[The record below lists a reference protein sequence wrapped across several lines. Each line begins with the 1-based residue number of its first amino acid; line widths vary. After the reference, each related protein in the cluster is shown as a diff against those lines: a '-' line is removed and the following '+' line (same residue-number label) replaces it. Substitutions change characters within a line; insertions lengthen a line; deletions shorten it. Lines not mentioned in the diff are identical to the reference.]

1 MSPRPD
7 FVFSY
12 WAFVWYLLYIGG
24 VVTANP
30 KLALIL
36 ALTANIFQLV
46 IFVRDPI
53 RILLFLFFQFF
64 IKILPLYTL
73 RHLPI
78 GGPGPTMVVFL
89 LYMAWLALN
98 NIDVYTVYTTE
109 MKTPLSD
116 LLLRYFSKS

>member
-36 ALTANIFQLV
+36 ALTANVFQL
-46 IFVRDPI
+46 FLMRDPI

-89 LYMAWLALN
+89 IYMAWLSLN

-109 MKTPLSD
+109 RKTPLSD
-116 LLLRYFSKS
+116 WLLRYFSKS

>member
-36 ALTANIFQLV
+36 ALTANVFQL
-46 IFVRDPI
+46 FLMRDPK
-53 RILLFLFFQFF
+53 RILLFLIFQFF

-89 LYMAWLALN
+89 IYMAWLSLN

-109 MKTPLSD
+109 RKNPLSEW
-116 LLLRYFSKS
+116 LLRYFSKS